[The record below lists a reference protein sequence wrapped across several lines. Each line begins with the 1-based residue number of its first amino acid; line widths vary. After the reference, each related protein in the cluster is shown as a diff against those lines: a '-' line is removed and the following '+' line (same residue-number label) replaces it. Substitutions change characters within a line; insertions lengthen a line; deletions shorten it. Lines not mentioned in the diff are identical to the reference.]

1 VHALMMTAMNSWV
14 GRVFSLDTRSLA
26 VFRLALGLIVCTD
39 ALLRT
44 RDFTLMFAADGMFPL
59 SVLRIY
65 LSDPCAWSLAFCVD
79 ATWWSGVVLLL
90 EGIAG
95 IVLAVGWGGRWTTVA
110 AWVAVVSVVRRT
122 APATNAG
129 DLWLICL
136 LFWGIFLPLTAAWSL
151 DTFWRQDRASR
162 DNNGTVCRIFSA
174 ATVAIVLQIAAVYM
188 SAGLAK
194 CNESWFSGDAFSYA
208 LSVHDHGT
216 HWGSVVGSFAPLAK
230 LVTWSVLA
238 IELIGPCLLIAW
250 PQPSVR
256 LTLVAL
262 FISFHLAI
270 CVLMSVGIFGFVGVA
285 AWLVVVP
292 TEFWGWLAGHR
303 DTPQGSETLAEKD
316 TQKNT
321 MARGNPLANWLC
333 VGCGA
338 IAIASLAHQ
347 ISPYRYSPLPAP
359 LASAVRLT
367 GLHQDWNMFG
377 QVLRQEQW
385 VYGRAQLVSGQII
398 DVLRQGRAVEPIQP
412 AGGFSSLPHHRW
424 HKIFWELPHQPIR
437 IFSASIAAA
446 IARQWNRTHA
456 PAECVRT
463 LEIRFARLSNDP
475 SPGTLHELLLA
486 TWPPRDPHGRGNLDR
501 LLEQHGE

>member
-1 VHALMMTAMNSWV
+1 MLTAMNSWV
-14 GRVFSLDTRSLA
+14 GRAFSLDARSLA
-26 VFRLALGLIVCTD
+26 VFRLALGLIICTD

-59 SVLRIY
+59 SVLRGY

-79 ATWWSGVVLLL
+79 ATWWSAVVLAL
-90 EGIAG
+90 EGVAG
-95 IVLAVGWGGRWTTVA
+95 VVLAVGWGGRWATVA

-136 LFWGIFLPLTAAWSL
+136 LFWGMFLPLTAAWSL
-151 DTFWRQDRASR
+151 DACWRRDHASR
-162 DNNGTVCRIFSA
+162 DSNGPVCQIFSA
-174 ATVAIVLQIAAVYM
+174 ATVAIVLQIAAVYV

-230 LVTWSVLA
+230 LITWSVLA
-238 IELIGPCLLIAW
+238 IELVGPCLLIAW
-250 PQPSVR
+250 PLPSVR
-256 LTLVAL
+256 LSLVAL
-262 FISFHLAI
+262 FLSFHLAI
-270 CVLMSVGIFGFVGVA
+270 CVLMSVGIFGPVGMA
-285 AWLVVVP
+285 AWLAVVP
-292 TEFWGWLAGHR
+292 TEFWNWLADRRHSS
-303 DTPQGSETLAEKD
+303 QGPETLPKKD
-316 TQKNT
+316 TKKNAL
-321 MARGNPLANWLC
+321 ARAKPLADWLC
-333 VGCGA
+333 AGCGA
-338 IAIASLAHQ
+338 IAIASFAHHN
-347 ISPYRYSPLPAP
+347 SPFRHSPLPAP

-385 VYGRAQLVSGQII
+385 VYSRAQLASGHIV
-398 DVLRQGRAVEPIQP
+398 DVLRQGRGVEPLQP

-424 HKIFWELPHQPIR
+424 HKIFWELPHPPAR

-446 IARQWNRTHA
+446 IAHQWNRTHA
-456 PAECVRT
+456 PAECVHT
-463 LEIRFARLSNDP
+463 LEIRFARLSND
-475 SPGTLHELLLA
+475 SSLDTLHELLLA
-486 TWPPRDPHGRGNLDR
+486 TWPPRDPHGSGNLDR
-501 LLEQHGE
+501 LLEEQGE